1 MKPHAPARQR
11 RSVRRVF
18 AIPLLL
24 AVLSAIGLLSAL
36 LGDNFWDALSWLG
49 LGVPVAVILWF
60 VARPE
65 REPR

>member
-1 MKPHAPARQR
+1 MKPLAPARQR
-11 RSVRRVF
+11 GSVRRVF
-18 AIPLLL
+18 AIPVLL

-49 LGVPVAVILWF
+49 LGVPVTVILWF